1 MVRNSKWLGLCCFLL
16 LAGCNAPLKDE
27 RTLDLLGGEDKD
39 VIIEATR
46 WKQKIKVSVD
56 SKEPVTVRIFLEKDL
71 AAAESAI
78 AEMKDSDVF
87 LATEKGKTQIT
98 LEATIPAHEAVVIR
112 VRNTTGMSTNVTV
125 KTTN

>member
-1 MVRNSKWLGLCCFLL
+1 MARKLQWLGLCCFLL
-16 LAGCNAPLKDE
+16 FAGCNAPLKDE
-27 RTLDLLGGEDKD
+27 RTMDLLGGEDKD

-56 SKEPVTVRIFLEKDL
+56 SKETVTVRIFLEKNL

-78 AEMKDSDVF
+78 AEMKDSEAI
-87 LATEKGKTQIT
+87 LASEKNATQIK
-98 LEATIPAHEAVVIR
+98 LEAAIPAHEAVVIR
-112 VRNTTGMSTNVTV
+112 VRNTTGKSTIATV

>member
-1 MVRNSKWLGLCCFLL
+1 MAQKRKWLGLCCFLL

-56 SKEPVTVRIFLEKDL
+56 SKEPVSVRIFLEKNK
-71 AAAESAI
+71 AAAETAI
-78 AEMKDSDVF
+78 AEMKDSDVL
-87 LATEKGKTQIT
+87 LASEKSATQIK
-98 LEATIPAHEAVVIR
+98 LEANIPAHEAVVIR
-112 VRNTTGMSTNVTV
+112 VRNTTGKTTNVTV